1 MAIRITYRVETTI
14 DSEDMSEVVSEFH
27 KLNMPE
33 NSEFVEV
40 VSVEDGET
48 FEDKMSEF
56 RECGG

>member
-40 VSVEDGET
+40 VSVEDSET